1 MIIGLAVFSH
11 WILDL
16 IAHPRDLAIYDNRWK
31 VGFGLWNYRDPE
43 FALEIALLAGGIATY
58 LTRNAMPAIRK
69 GAVIAFGIALV
80 IVQIG
85 DTYVPRTPLTDKAT
99 ATGVWVFYTLFVI
112 VAFAIEKIGRREQTK
127 CAMII
132 VIFGVSGA
140 GKTTVG
146 KLLAR
151 ELGWRFIEADDF
163 HPAANIEKMR
173 SGHPLTDED
182 RWPWLDCLR
191 KQIEQLLS
199 AGENAVL
206 ACSALKRVYRDRLR
220 VSVAVKFVFLRG
232 DYALVEKQLRSR
244 RGHFMNAALLQSQ
257 FDALEEPQP
266 DENVSTIELG
276 RTPEEI
282 VERIKAKLSWRSAV
296 SSM

>member
-1 MIIGLAVFSH
+1 MI
-11 WILDL
+11 
-16 IAHPRDLAIYDNRWK
+16 
-31 VGFGLWNYRDPE
+31 
-43 FALEIALLAGGIATY
+43 
-58 LTRNAMPAIRK
+58 
-69 GAVIAFGIALV
+69 VI
-80 IVQIG
+80 
-85 DTYVPRTPLTDKAT
+85 
-99 ATGVWVFYTLFVI
+99 
-112 VAFAIEKIGRREQTK
+112 
-127 CAMII
+127 
-132 VIFGVSGA
+132 IFGVSGA

-191 KQIEQLLS
+191 KQIERSLS

-206 ACSALKRVYRDRLR
+206 ACSALKRAYRDRLR
-220 VSVAVKFVFLRG
+220 VSDEVKFVFLRG

-244 RGHFMNAALLQSQ
+244 HGHFMDANLLQSQ
-257 FDALEEPQP
+257 FDDLEEPQP
-266 DENVSTIELG
+266 DENVLTIELG

-282 VERIKAKLSWRSAV
+282 VEEIKTKLNV
-296 SSM
+296 SIQPATEENEHRQS